1 MSVFLYNRKN
11 TPVHR
16 LDPRVKIAMLLWSF
30 LAAALAADLLSLGMV
45 CVLLLIGF
53 IIAGST
59 GNILKMG
66 WMLLLIGGTTFI
78 LWVLFYR
85 PAEGAENANVVMHA
99 AVMTLRFIAMLLA
112 GIFFLSVT
120 ALEDFSNGLM
130 LLKVPY
136 AAAFAVSL
144 SFRLVNTFISTGFLI
159 VEAQEARGND
169 ATRGNIIKRVKA
181 YAPLLVPLILNGI
194 KKAETLNLALESK
207 GFSPQN
213 KPDISGRYIMKT
225 ADIAAL
231 GALAVSAVIIIFY
244 RIFLP

>member
-1 MSVFLYNRKN
+1 
-11 TPVHR
+11 
-16 LDPRVKIAMLLWSF
+16 
-30 LAAALAADLLSLGMV
+30 
-45 CVLLLIGF
+45 
-53 IIAGST
+53 
-59 GNILKMG
+59 
-66 WMLLLIGGTTFI
+66 MLLLIGGTTFI

-85 PAEGAENANVVMHA
+85 PVEGAENANGVMHA

-169 ATRGNIIKRVKA
+169 ATRGNIIKRMKA
-181 YAPLLVPLILNGI
+181 YVPLLVPLILNGI

-213 KPDISGRYIMKT
+213 KPDISGRYKMKAIDT
-225 ADIAAL
+225 AALLALGISSIIFIAAKF
-231 GALAVSAVIIIFY
+231 IK
-244 RIFLP
+244 